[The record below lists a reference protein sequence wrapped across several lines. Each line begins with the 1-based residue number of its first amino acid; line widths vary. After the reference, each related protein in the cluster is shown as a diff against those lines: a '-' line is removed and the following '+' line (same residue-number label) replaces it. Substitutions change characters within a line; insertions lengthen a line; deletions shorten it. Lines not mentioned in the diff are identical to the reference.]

1 LFSLIIGSNVSV
13 CIFKKGVKVWK
24 YELKQF
30 FFLLQRTTPDP
41 EPAQY
46 PSLREKWRRKETQ
59 KSHFSKIKL
68 TILHLQK
75 VTDQIL
81 HQAIL
86 LRHIP
91 LEVHHLGE
99 HVLIVVL

>member
-1 LFSLIIGSNVSV
+1 VETERNV
-13 CIFKKGVKVWK
+13 K
-24 YELKQF
+24 
-30 FFLLQRTTPDP
+30 
-41 EPAQY
+41 
-46 PSLREKWRRKETQ
+46 

-75 VTDQIL
+75 VTDQVL
-81 HQAIL
+81 HEAIL

-99 HVLIVVL
+99 HVLIIVL